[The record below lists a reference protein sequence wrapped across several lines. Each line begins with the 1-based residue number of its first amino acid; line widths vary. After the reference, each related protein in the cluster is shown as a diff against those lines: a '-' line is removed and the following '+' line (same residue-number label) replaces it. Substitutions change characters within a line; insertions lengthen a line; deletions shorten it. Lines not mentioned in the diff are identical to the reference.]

1 MRQLTRRIK
10 MEWSTFLESLRF
22 FTRLPLGYS
31 PHDAGLLARSH
42 PFFPAVGAVVGLILI
57 LTLNLVEPLLGRSLA
72 VLVMLAVGWVLT
84 GGFHED
90 GFADVCD
97 GIWGGFTPQRR
108 LEIMKDSRLGT
119 FGSLGLIWLVAMK
132 ATALGQLEPGLLGPA
147 IFIGHVI
154 ARASSVLMLAVFP
167 TVHSD
172 GGGRSSLFVGPPTWS
187 GGLATIVVTLL
198 LTVWLPW
205 GLVAV
210 VAAAVVSLLCG
221 VWFLRTLRGINGDA
235 LGATNQLVELAVLLL
250 FAVGSR
256 TMP

>member
-1 MRQLTRRIK
+1 MRRLTLRINT
-10 MEWSTFLESLRF
+10 EWRTFLESLRF

-57 LTLNLVEPLLGRSLA
+57 LTLSLVEPLLGRSLA

-172 GGGRSSLFVGPPTWS
+172 GGGPEFSVCRPTHVERWP
-187 GGLATIVVTLL
+187 GNHRGD
-198 LTVWLPW
+198 
-205 GLVAV
+205 
-210 VAAAVVSLLCG
+210 VAAYSMAPVGIGCRGGCRCRIAPVRSLVPADAPWHQWRCAG
-221 VWFLRTLRGINGDA
+221 GD
-235 LGATNQLVELAVLLL
+235 ES
-250 FAVGSR
+250 VG
-256 TMP
+256 